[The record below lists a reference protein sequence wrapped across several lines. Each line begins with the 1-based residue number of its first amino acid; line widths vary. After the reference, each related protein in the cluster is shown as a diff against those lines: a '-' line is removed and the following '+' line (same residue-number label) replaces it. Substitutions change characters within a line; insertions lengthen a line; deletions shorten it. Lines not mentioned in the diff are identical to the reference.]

1 MKQIA
6 AIFIGGGIAG
16 ALDITYAITV
26 HFVTR
31 GIKPIVILQ
40 SVASG
45 VQGAEAYK
53 GGVPSGLLGLGLHF
67 FMTILMAI
75 AYNLASKLF
84 PVLTEKPVMAGA
96 AYGVMLYFIMN
107 YVVVPLSLAVPGRP
121 PMGWHILGAMFA
133 HTCLVAIPIA
143 LAASKVGR

>member
-75 AYNLASKLF
+75 ATISRPNCFRCLPRSRSL
-84 PVLTEKPVMAGA
+84 PVP
-96 AYGVMLYFIMN
+96 
-107 YVVVPLSLAVPGRP
+107 
-121 PMGWHILGAMFA
+121 
-133 HTCLVAIPIA
+133 HTV
-143 LAASKVGR
+143 

>member
-45 VQGAEAYK
+45 VQGAEPIRAGCRLAYW
-53 GGVPSGLLGLGLHF
+53 GSGS
-67 FMTILMAI
+67 I
-75 AYNLASKLF
+75 
-84 PVLTEKPVMAGA
+84 
-96 AYGVMLYFIMN
+96 
-107 YVVVPLSLAVPGRP
+107 SL
-121 PMGWHILGAMFA
+121 
-133 HTCLVAIPIA
+133 
-143 LAASKVGR
+143 